1 MANRDY
7 ILKYN
12 LFLYKSWHDRSHPWM
27 EVSRCD
33 FMYVW
38 IVSDLTAHLKF
49 HMWQTMYL
57 PTDLW
62 ERLKR
67 DYRILLSA
75 SDWIKTVRIS
85 FLFCFQQGKS
95 ELEESDISET
105 FCVQPY
111 FQSIFYKSLIDKWLK
126 PKFQCILETGNAQA
140 GAQPCQKLTFTLS
153 PQLHLSWLLEK
164 LTFEFR

>member
-1 MANRDY
+1 MANRGY

-12 LFLYKSWHDRSHPWM
+12 LFLYKSWHDRSQPWM

-75 SDWIKTVRIS
+75 SDGIKTVRIL
-85 FLFCFQQGKS
+85 FLFCFVFNR
-95 ELEESDISET
+95 ES
-105 FCVQPY
+105 
-111 FQSIFYKSLIDKWLK
+111 
-126 PKFQCILETGNAQA
+126 
-140 GAQPCQKLTFTLS
+140 
-153 PQLHLSWLLEK
+153 LSWK
-164 LTFEFR
+164 N